1 MCIAYTHIYMYIMC
15 RLKDVIILMLNKSGK
30 VKNKNKKTK
39 KWKNNYFVLSFYLSS
54 KCTPHIEQ
62 PCSYLPNT
70 GKG

>member
-1 MCIAYTHIYMYIMC
+1 
-15 RLKDVIILMLNKSGK
+15 MLNKSGK